1 MNQIHPKSQTTQRLR
16 QHPTAENTV
25 VHSGWFGNL
34 CALLVMGILVAFII
48 YIMLIAADKEALIK
62 EQNQAQVR
70 VLAMEALNE

>member
-1 MNQIHPKSQTTQRLR
+1 MKQKPIKSQTTPRLY

-34 CALLVMGILVAFII
+34 CALLIIGILFGFIA

-70 VLAMEALNE
+70 AEVVK